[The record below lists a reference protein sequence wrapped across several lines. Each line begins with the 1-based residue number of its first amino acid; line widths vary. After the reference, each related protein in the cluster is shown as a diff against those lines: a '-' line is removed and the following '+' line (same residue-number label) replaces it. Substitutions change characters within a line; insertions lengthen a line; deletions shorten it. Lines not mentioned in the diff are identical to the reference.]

1 MGQDSLA
8 APSRCSSPTRLP
20 VNQTS
25 AASDDVLLFLV
36 QPVTLGEAGGSP
48 QGPNIAQVRVILMVR
63 CGQLLLKD
71 VSEVARLPLQAAGAG
86 CAVHLHGMKVGRHT
100 VHRVAVHWVPHGM
113 VHPSAHTL
121 KVWV

>member
-1 MGQDSLA
+1 MNDQLQNDITWERKVKQTEGEGVGQDSLA

-25 AASDDVLLFLV
+25 AASDDMLLFLV

-48 QGPNIAQVRVILMVR
+48 QGPNIAQVQVILMVR

-71 VSEVARLPLQAAGAG
+71 VSEVALRRTY
-86 CAVHLHGMKVGRHT
+86 AVSEGM
-100 VHRVAVHWVPHGM
+100 RVCFN
-113 VHPSAHTL
+113 T
-121 KVWV
+121 